1 MEIPD
6 IKQNLSILK
15 VLAHY
20 NLVPDKNNLLKCPF
34 HEDKTASLQVYPK
47 TNTYHC
53 FGCNKT
59 GDVIQWIED
68 YEQCTKHEAILKAKE
83 FVGITEKSKVA
94 EPLLNMQE
102 TFSKLKESL
111 QRSQKAKDYLKSRN
125 FDLNMH
131 EIGYNTGITYNKMK
145 YCVIF
150 PLKDKQNNITSFYG
164 RSILDKENA
173 KHYYS
178 ANRKGLYPNYPNQST
193 SKLILT
199 EAIIDTVTLLQI
211 HEITKEFTILSL
223 YGTNGLTE
231 EHKQAIKE
239 LNQLNE
245 IILFFDGD
253 QPGREAMNKHSDTL
267 QQLKLPTLQSGQA
280 EIKLSY
286 VQTPDNE
293 DINSL
298 SVKYDN
304 DCLIQLLS
312 ERLLFSIEQNPIEK
326 RKPTGLYVVN
336 PNKITY
342 TTSIAHYHIKGG
354 LRKELDSLR
363 VSLVIE
369 NPTTTIKS
377 RSKLDLYEDKQVEKL
392 SREASE
398 KLGLRADLLEMD
410 LSAMTDLLE
419 EYRETLLQET
429 EQTKPKY
436 QLPPTTIAECTN
448 FLKEPDL
455 INRINALIGKSGV
468 IGEEHNRLFLFVI
481 ASSYKM
487 PDTLHALI
495 QGSSGS
501 GKTHLLSKIGGLIP
515 PEDSI
520 FLTRVTESS
529 FYNYDEKYFNHKLL
543 CMEDLDGLKEEA
555 YLAFRELQ
563 SKGMLTSSTSIKN
576 ENGTIQGFV
585 KTVKG
590 PIASL
595 SATTKGEI
603 YEDNMSRIFLIAVN
617 ESNEQTGR
625 IIKYQNEKA
634 AGLIDASKEKE
645 IISFIQNCIRIL
657 KPYEVI
663 NPYAHKIL
671 LPQEAHKIRRLTEL
685 YHAFVKQITLTN
697 QYQRKKD
704 TQGRLI
710 TEKEDLFTAN
720 EIMFESI
727 ILKIDELDGS
737 LRQFYEQLKQY
748 IQSKGNEYQNYQ
760 FAQREIRQA
769 LNMSKSQL
777 QRYINDLL
785 DLEYLQQ
792 SGGYQNRG
800 YKYKIAYWDNIEA
813 LRLRIRNYL
822 NDQIKNL

>member
-1 MEIPD
+1 MEITE
-6 IKQNLSILK
+6 IKEQLSIAK
-15 VLAHY
+15 VMNQYSLQ
-20 NLVPDKNNLLKCPF
+20 PDKNHLLKCPF

-53 FGCNKT
+53 FGCGKT

-68 YEQCTKHEAILKAKE
+68 FEKCAKHEAILKAKE
-83 FVGITEKSKVA
+83 LIGYVELHESSKTL
-94 EPLLNMQE
+94 PNMQE
-102 TFSKLKESL
+102 TFTKLKQSL

-125 FDLNMH
+125 IDFTKH
-131 EIGYNTGITYNKMK
+131 ETGYNAGTTYSKMK
-145 YCVIF
+145 YCLIF
-150 PLKDKQNNITSFYG
+150 PLRNKQNEITSFYG

-178 ANRKGLYPNYPNQST
+178 ANRKGLYPNYPKLET
-193 SKLILT
+193 TKLILT
-199 EAIIDTVTLLQI
+199 EAIIDTATLLQI
-211 HEITKEFTILSL
+211 PEITKEFTILSL
-223 YGTNGLTE
+223 YGINGLTE

-239 LNQLNE
+239 LNQLQE

-253 QPGREAMNKHSDTL
+253 EPGREAIKKHAETL
-267 QQLKLPTLQSGQA
+267 QQLKPG
-280 EIKLSY
+280 IKLSY
-286 VQTPDNE
+286 VQTPDDE

-298 SVKYDN
+298 LVKYDN
-304 DCLIQLLS
+304 DCLLQLLN
-312 ERLLFSIEQNPIEK
+312 ERLLFSNEKSIEK
-326 RKPTGLYVVN
+326 ENVQQPRQQNHGLNITN
-336 PNKITY
+336 PNKISYATG
-342 TTSIAHYHIKGG
+342 TAIYHIKGG

-377 RSKLDLYEDKQVEKL
+377 RSKLDLYEDKQIEKL

-398 KLGLRADLLEMD
+398 KLGLRSDLLEMD

-436 QLPPTTIAECTN
+436 QLPPTTIAECTH
-448 FLKEPDL
+448 FLKEADL

-617 ESNEQTGR
+617 EGNEQTGR
-625 IIKYQNEKA
+625 IIEYQNKKA
-634 AGLIDASKEKE
+634 AGLIDVAEEKE
-645 IISFIQNCIRIL
+645 IIRFIQNCIRIL

-685 YHAFVKQITLTN
+685 YHAFVKQITLIN

-704 TQGRLI
+704 NKGRLI

-760 FAQREIRQA
+760 FTQREIRQA

-800 YKYKIAYWDNIEA
+800 YKYKITYWDNIEA

>member
-1 MEIPD
+1 MKINEI
-6 IKQNLSILK
+6 KSNLTIQQVLK
-15 VLAHY
+15 HY
-20 NLVPDKNNLLKCPF
+20 NLIANKNNLLNCLF

-53 FGCNKT
+53 FGCGKT
-59 GDVIQWIED
+59 GDVIQFIED
-68 YEQCTKHEAILKAKE
+68 YEKCSKHEAIIKAKE
-83 FVGITEKSKVA
+83 LTGIINLPKETK
-94 EPLLNMQE
+94 PLQNMQE
-102 TFSKLKESL
+102 TFSKLQQSL
-111 QRSQKAKDYLKSRN
+111 QRSPKAKDYLQSRN
-125 FDLNMH
+125 IDLTAN
-131 EIGYNTGITYNKMK
+131 EIGYNSGTGYNKMK
-145 YCVIF
+145 YCIIF
-150 PLKDKQNNITSFYG
+150 PLKDKQNGITSFYG
-164 RSILDKENA
+164 RSVIDNTNS

-178 ANRKGLYPNYPNQST
+178 ANRKGLYPNYPQPET
-193 SKLILT
+193 TKLILT
-199 EAIIDTVTLLQI
+199 EAIIDTATILQI
-211 HEITKEFTILSL
+211 PEVTKEFTILSL

-231 EHKQAIKE
+231 EHKRAISE
-239 LNQLNE
+239 LSQLQE

-253 QPGREAMNKHSDTL
+253 EPGREATRKHAETL
-267 QQLKLPTLQSGQA
+267 QQLKPG
-280 EIKLSY
+280 IKVSY
-286 VQTPDNE
+286 VQTPDGE
-293 DINSL
+293 DLNSL

-304 DCLIQLLS
+304 NCLLQLLS
-312 ERLLFSIEQNPIEK
+312 ERLLFSIEKENMQQPRQQNH
-326 RKPTGLYVVN
+326 GLN
-336 PNKITY
+336 ITNSNKISYATGTAIY
-342 TTSIAHYHIKGG
+342 YIKGG

-369 NPTTTIKS
+369 NPITTIKS

-419 EYRETLLQET
+419 EYRETQLSET
-429 EQTKPKY
+429 ETGKPKY
-436 QLPPTTIAECTN
+436 QLPPTTIAECTS
-448 FLKEPDL
+448 FLKQVDL
-455 INRINALIGKSGV
+455 INRINQLIGRSGV

-634 AGLIDASKEKE
+634 AGLIDVSEEKE
-645 IISFIQNCIRIL
+645 IIRFIQNTIRIL
-657 KPYEVI
+657 KPYPVI

-685 YHAFVKQITLTN
+685 YHAFVKQITLIN

-704 TQGRLI
+704 AQGRLI
-710 TEKEDLFTAN
+710 TQKEDLFTAN

-800 YKYKIAYWDNIEA
+800 YKYKITYWDNIEA

>member
-1 MEIPD
+1 MKISEI
-6 IKQNLSILK
+6 KSRLTILQ
-15 VLAHY
+15 VLNHY
-20 NLVPDKNNLLKCPF
+20 NLEPDKNNLLNCPF

-53 FGCNKT
+53 FGCGKT
-59 GDVIQWIED
+59 GDVIQFIED
-68 YEQCTKHEAILKAKE
+68 YEKVSKHEAILKAKE
-83 FVGITEKSKVA
+83 LIGFTEPTKSAKTL
-94 EPLLNMQE
+94 PNMQE
-102 TFSKLKESL
+102 TFTKLQQGL
-111 QRSQKAKDYLKSRN
+111 QRSQKAKDYLQSRN
-125 FDLNMH
+125 IDFTTN
-131 EIGYNTGITYNKMK
+131 EIGYNSGNGYNKMK

-150 PLKDKQNNITSFYG
+150 PLRAKQNEITSFYG

-211 HEITKEFTILSL
+211 PEITKEFTILSL
-223 YGTNGLTE
+223 YGINGLTE

-239 LNQLNE
+239 LNQLQE

-253 QPGREAMNKHSDTL
+253 EPGREGIKKHAETL
-267 QQLKLPTLQSGQA
+267 QQLKPG
-280 EIKLSY
+280 IKLSY
-286 VQTPDNE
+286 VQTPDDE

-298 SVKYDN
+298 LVKYDN
-304 DCLIQLLS
+304 DCLLQLLN
-312 ERLLFSIEQNPIEK
+312 ERLLFSNEKSIEK
-326 RKPTGLYVVN
+326 ENVQQPRQQNHGLNIAN
-336 PNKITY
+336 PNKISYSTQ
-342 TTSIAHYHIKGG
+342 TAIYHIRGG

-419 EYRETLLQET
+419 EYRETQLSET
-429 EQTKPKY
+429 ETNKPKY
-436 QLPPTTIAECTN
+436 ELPPPTIAECTN
-448 FLKEPDL
+448 FLKQADL
-455 INRINALIGKSGV
+455 INRINQLIGKSGV

-617 ESNEQTGR
+617 EGNEQTGR

-634 AGLIDASKEKE
+634 AGLIDTSKEKE
-645 IISFIQNCIRIL
+645 IIRFIQNCIRIL
-657 KPYEVI
+657 KPYPVI
-663 NPYAHKIL
+663 NPYANKIL

-685 YHAFVKQITLTN
+685 YHAFVKQITLIN

-704 TQGRLI
+704 NQGRLI

-800 YKYKIAYWDNIEA
+800 YKYKITWWDNIEA

>member
-1 MEIPD
+1 MEINE
-6 IKQNLSILK
+6 IKSRLSILQ
-15 VLAHY
+15 VLSNY
-20 NLVPDKNNLLKCPF
+20 NLVPDKNYLLKCPF

-53 FGCNKT
+53 FACGKT
-59 GDVIQWIED
+59 GDVIQFIED
-68 YEQCTKHEAILKAKE
+68 YEKCTKHEAILKAKE
-83 FVGITEKSKVA
+83 LIGITQPPKEIK
-94 EPLLNMQE
+94 PLQNMQE
-102 TFSKLKESL
+102 TFSKLQQSL
-111 QRSQKAKDYLKSRN
+111 LRSQKAKDYLQSRN
-125 FDLNMH
+125 IKLTAN
-131 EIGYNTGITYNKMK
+131 EIGYNTGNGYNKMK
-145 YCVIF
+145 YCAIF
-150 PLKDKQNNITSFYG
+150 PLRDKKNEIASFYG
-164 RSILDKENA
+164 RSIIDNTNS

-178 ANRKGLYPNYPNQST
+178 ANRKGLYPNYPNPST
-193 SKLILT
+193 IKLILT
-199 EAIIDTVTLLQI
+199 EAIIDTATLLQI
-211 HEITKEFTILSL
+211 PEITKEFTILSL

-231 EHKQAIKE
+231 EHKRVIAE

-253 QPGREAMNKHSDTL
+253 QSGREAIKKHAETL
-267 QQLKLPTLQSGQA
+267 QQLKPGI
-280 EIKLSY
+280 EISY
-286 VQTPDNE
+286 VQTPDGE

-298 SVKYDN
+298 SLKYDN
-304 DCLIQLLS
+304 DCLLQLLN
-312 ERLLFSIEQNPIEK
+312 EKLLFSSEKSIEK
-326 RKPTGLYVVN
+326 EKPVNNHKPSHGLNILN
-336 PNKITY
+336 PNKISYATG
-342 TTSIAHYHIKGG
+342 TAIYHIKGG

-419 EYRETLLQET
+419 EYRETQLSET
-429 EQTKPKY
+429 ETNKLKY
-436 QLPPTTIAECTN
+436 QLPPTTIAECTH
-448 FLKEPDL
+448 FLKQADL
-455 INRINALIGKSGV
+455 INRINELIGKSGV

-481 ASSYKM
+481 ATSYKM

-590 PIASL
+590 PIASI

-617 ESNEQTGR
+617 ESNEQTKR

-634 AGLIDASKEKE
+634 AGLIDTAKEKE
-645 IISFIQNCIRIL
+645 IKQFIQNLIRLL
-657 KPYEVI
+657 KPYQVI
-663 NPYAHKIL
+663 NPYANKIL

-685 YHAFVKQITLTN
+685 YHAFVKQVTLIN
-697 QYQRKKD
+697 QYQRKRD
-704 TQGRLI
+704 NLGRLV
-710 TEKEDLFTAN
+710 TEKEDLHTAN

-748 IQSKGNEYQNYQ
+748 IQKQGAEYQNYQ
-760 FAQREIRQA
+760 FTQREIRQA

-800 YKYKIAYWDNIEA
+800 YKYKITYWDNIEA
-813 LRLRIRNYL
+813 LRLRIRSYL

>member
-1 MEIPD
+1 MEISE
-6 IKQNLSILK
+6 IKSRLSILQ
-15 VLAHY
+15 VLSHY
-20 NLVPDKNNLLKCPF
+20 NLIPDKNSLLKCPF
-34 HEDKTASLQVYPK
+34 HEDKTASLQLYPK

-53 FGCNKT
+53 FGCGKT
-59 GDVIQWIED
+59 GDVIQFIEEYD
-68 YEQCTKHEAILKAKE
+68 KCSKHEAIIKAKE
-83 FVGITEKSKVA
+83 LTGIINLPKETK
-94 EPLLNMQE
+94 PLQNMQE
-102 TFSKLKESL
+102 TFTKLQQSL
-111 QRSQKAKDYLKSRN
+111 QRSQKAKDYLQSRN
-125 FDLNMH
+125 IDLTKH
-131 EIGYNTGITYNKMK
+131 VIGYNSGNSYNKMK
-145 YCVIF
+145 YCTIF
-150 PLKDKQNNITSFYG
+150 PLRDKQNEITSFYG
-164 RSILDKENA
+164 RSVIDNTNS

-178 ANRKGLYPNYPNQST
+178 ANRNGLYPKYPQPET
-193 SKLILT
+193 TKLILT
-199 EAIIDTVTLLQI
+199 EAIIDTATLLQI
-211 HEITKEFTILSL
+211 PEITKEFTILSL

-231 EHKQAIKE
+231 EHKRAISQ

-245 IILFFDGD
+245 IVLFFDGD
-253 QPGREAMNKHSDTL
+253 EPGREAIKKHAETL
-267 QQLKLPTLQSGQA
+267 QQLKPGT
-280 EIKLSY
+280 KLSY
-286 VQTPDNE
+286 VNTPDSE

-304 DCLIQLLS
+304 DCLLQLLS
-312 ERLLFSIEQNPIEK
+312 ERLLFSNEKSIEK
-326 RKPTGLYVVN
+326 EKPVNNHKPSHELNILN
-336 PNKITY
+336 PNKISYATGTAIY
-342 TTSIAHYHIKGG
+342 YIKGG

-419 EYRETLLQET
+419 EYRETQLTET
-429 EQTKPKY
+429 ETNKPKY

-448 FLKEPDL
+448 FLKQADL
-455 INRINALIGKSGV
+455 INQINELIGKSGV

-481 ASSYKM
+481 ATSYKM

-590 PIASL
+590 PIASI

-617 ESNEQTGR
+617 ESNEQTQR
-625 IIKYQNEKA
+625 IIKYQNRRA
-634 AGLIDASKEKE
+634 AGGINLQEEKQTKA
-645 IISFIQNCIRIL
+645 FIQNMVRLL
-657 KPYEVI
+657 KPYQVV
-663 NPYAHKIL
+663 NPYAEKII

-685 YHAFVKQITLTN
+685 YHAFVKQITLIN

-704 TQGRLI
+704 NQGRLI
-710 TEKEDLFTAN
+710 TEKEDLHTAN

-748 IQSKGNEYQNYQ
+748 IQKQGAEYQNYQ
-760 FAQREIRQA
+760 FTQREIRQA

-800 YKYKIAYWDNIEA
+800 YKYKITYWDNIEA